1 MLLLLKIKWFFFSN
15 YHLFFK
21 NYSITLFCFYQEWV
35 IKEFYVFA
43 IPWNCCDFVKKF
55 VANFINSTI
64 NVAELKCAPLLT
76 TIYIQFYF
84 SMLLSIG
91 FYGAHCAP
99 LHRLCHML
107 SLMYSISNR
116 DFYVFYFC
124 ALQSIIFHGAHLSL
138 SYICTHLHLIYAFI
152 LKAE

>member
-1 MLLLLKIKWFFFSN
+1 MIIW
-15 YHLFFK
+15 YIECYFK
-21 NYSITLFCFYQEWV
+21 RKNKSFYQSV
-35 IKEFYVFA
+35 ITTYIKICF
-43 IPWNCCDFVKKF
+43 
-55 VANFINSTI
+55 
-64 NVAELKCAPLLT
+64 NVLPPTWGCSGAQRAPLLT

-99 LHRLCHML
+99 LHRLCHMW

-138 SYICTHLHLIYAFI
+138 SYIDCAIYKVCNNFFYKITAISRNRKNIKLFDNSFLI
-152 LKAE
+152 KTK